1 MGGDVKVYRVAGFAL
16 FSPDKLRKWQK
27 FVIEVRAVRKE
38 DAVEKVL
45 SDLGSRH
52 KLKRSHIKII
62 SVTEIS
68 PEEARSKF
76 VRDLEELR
84 GWFVERR

>member
-1 MGGDVKVYRVAGFAL
+1 MEGDVKVYRVTGFAL
-16 FSPDKLRKWQK
+16 FSPDKLRKWQR
-27 FVIEVRAVRKE
+27 FVVEVRAVKKE

-52 KLKRSHIKII
+52 KLKRAHIKIA

-68 PEEARSKF
+68 PEEAKSKF
-76 VRDLEELR
+76 VRDLEKLR
-84 GWFVERR
+84 GWFVE

>member
-1 MGGDVKVYRVAGFAL
+1 MGGDVKVYRVTGFAL
-16 FSPDKLRKWQK
+16 FSPDKLRRWQK
-27 FVIEVRAVRKE
+27 FEIEVRAVKKE

-52 KLKRSHIKII
+52 KLKRAHVKIL

-76 VRDLEELR
+76 VKDLEKLK
-84 GWFVERR
+84 GWFIE

>member
-1 MGGDVKVYRVAGFAL
+1 MEGDVKVYRVTGFAL
-16 FSPDKLRKWQK
+16 FSPGKLRKWQR
-27 FVIEVRAVRKE
+27 FVVEVRAVKKE

-52 KLKRSHIKII
+52 KLKRAHIKII

-68 PEEARSKF
+68 PEEAKSKF
-76 VRDLEELR
+76 VRDLEKLR
-84 GWFVERR
+84 GWFVE